1 MLRRFN
7 MLLNPAQVFE
17 LTAER
22 GPEAGLTLFHD
33 VPHFRVLVCGGDG
46 TVSWVLDEIERRRGA
61 AAPPVPVAVLP
72 IGTGN
77 DLARVLGWGAGYST
91 IEKQV
96 RHLPAWPR
104 RLATPAPGQV
114 ARKTVIADIGSGG
127 GRRLAAAMEQGGL
140 AQVIQNVDCAAVT
153 MLDRWQVSIASLPQ
167 RATGKKAATKTM
179 SNYIGFGCDAKVSL
193 DIHMLREESPELF
206 YSQFL
211 NKVLYAKE
219 GAKDM
224 VDRTCSDLPWQLR
237 LELDG
242 RELNIP
248 QGVQGVLL
256 LNIGSYMGGVDL
268 WQSDDAHADALGPQL
283 MDDQKLEVVA
293 IFGAW
298 HLGKL
303 QVGLSRALRL
313 GQGREVKVWTTATLP
328 IQIDGEPW
336 VQQPC
341 CITVFML
348 RRVVG
353 HEEAGQAAAAV
364 LEVLDDTERR
374 GVITPAQR
382 RALLQEF
389 ALRLR

>member
-1 MLRRFN
+1 MLCRFN

-22 GPEAGLTLFHD
+22 GPEAGLALFHD

-91 IEKQV
+91 IEKQ
-96 RHLPAWPR
+96 
-104 RLATPAPGQV
+104 
-114 ARKTVIADIGSGG
+114 
-127 GRRLAAAMEQGGL
+127 GGL
-140 AQVIQNVDCAAVT
+140 TQVIQNVDRAAVT

-248 QGVQGVLL
+248 QGVLL

-268 WQSDDAHADALGPQL
+268 WQSDDAHAEALGPQL

-328 IQIDGEPW
+328 IQVDGEPW

-353 HEEAGQAAAAV
+353 HKEAGRAAAAV

-382 RALLQEF
+382 RALLREF
-389 ALRLR
+389 ALRLH